1 MNLSELTREDR
12 LRLIRFIC
20 SFAWADLE
28 MADSEQQFVRNM
40 VATLELDEEEQAI
53 VEEYLKIPPAPEDV
67 DPTDVPLEHRELF
80 LHTALQIVGADGRV
94 DERELENLTLFEQLL
109 R

>member
-1 MNLSELTREDR
+1 MNLSDLSREDR

-28 MADSEQQFVRNM
+28 MADSEQTFVREM
-40 VATLELDEEEQAI
+40 ISALELDEEERSL
-53 VEEYLKIPPAPEDV
+53 VEEYLKIPPRPEDV

-80 LHTALQIVGADGRV
+80 LTTALQIVGADGRV

>member
-1 MNLSELTREDR
+1 MNLTELTSEDR

-28 MADSEQQFVRNM
+28 MADSEQKYVRDM
-40 VATLELDEEEQAI
+40 VSALELDEQEQAM